1 MGCTVHDIGVFS
13 FVKQANLIVQVF
25 HCPNYP
31 ARGRLSPS
39 YIKALAMRLTV
50 GGQTDDVVVHNGKT
64 WLNGQLLASGTT
76 TTANAMLSV
85 QVRYSG
91 TSTIT
96 VASKSFYLET
106 RNMGSSWG
114 FVRARMAS
122 YFIDYAGTADMCSR
136 TSTTSPFDPV
146 APSERIFPSTVI
158 NELEAACGAIPT
170 SYPTLYCGHQPTVD
184 TVCAGAGLTTASAQE
199 QCEAACPCASSF
211 DLRNW

>member
-1 MGCTVHDIGVFS
+1 
-13 FVKQANLIVQVF
+13 
-25 HCPNYP
+25 
-31 ARGRLSPS
+31 
-39 YIKALAMRLTV
+39 MRLTV